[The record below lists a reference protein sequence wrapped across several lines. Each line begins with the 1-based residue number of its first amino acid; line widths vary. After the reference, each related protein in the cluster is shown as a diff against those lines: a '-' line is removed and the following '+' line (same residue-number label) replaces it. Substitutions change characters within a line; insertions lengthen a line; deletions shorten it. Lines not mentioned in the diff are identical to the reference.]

1 MSSTQS
7 KTRDEGPTP
16 VFKTYSV
23 ASVGLEMGLAVAIG
37 ALMGLWLD
45 KTFDTRPWL
54 LLLFIAFGIAAGFKG
69 MLRAA
74 REVKREFDEAPEA
87 AVPEAAVP
95 EAAVPEAEGDD
106 GR

>member
-1 MSSTQS
+1 MSSTKS
-7 KTRDEGPTP
+7 STRDEEPTP

-37 ALMGLWLD
+37 ALMGVWLD
-45 KTFDTRPWL
+45 KTFGTRPWL
-54 LLLFIAFGIAAGFKG
+54 LLLFLAFGIAAGFKG

-74 REVKREFDEAPEA
+74 REVRREFDEDPEGL
-87 AVPEAAVP
+87 VP
-95 EAAVPEAEGDD
+95 PEAEESD